1 MGVGH
6 HAATRMYSADLAA
19 RLGVATE
26 HATMVRDALTHDARR
41 NPSDATTVET
51 ALRRSSPAASGTE
64 LDGVYERS
72 ERPLRTTATAGGDPA
87 PITP

>member
-26 HATMVRDALTHDARR
+26 HATMVRHGLAADGSREPGSPDRTMVVA
-41 NPSDATTVET
+41 
-51 ALRRSSPAASGTE
+51 ALRRE
-64 LDGVYERS
+64 LARRGWQ
-72 ERPLRTTATAGGDPA
+72 
-87 PITP
+87 